1 MAAFVWSFHRKGFT
15 ICCSFTDSY
24 TVAHTQVA
32 AGYRARRW
40 ARLTIANYL
49 GFINLSKEER
59 SSWVIVA
66 PKMTFHS
73 MNINMKSC
81 SYSWQTTENHD
92 TQLQHNKC
100 IPFMQRNPKTF
111 PTVLFDYYLCMS
123 LPLWDMASWIK
134 NGGMTRRCSPSSSG
148 VRQRDFTSKKE
159 TDYLKITK
167 WSSELFNSCKLNI
180 IVFFRFLV
188 ILR

>member
-24 TVAHTQVA
+24 TATHTQVA

-81 SYSWQTTENHD
+81 SYSWQTTENH
-92 TQLQHNKC
+92 
-100 IPFMQRNPKTF
+100 NP
-111 PTVLFDYYLCMS
+111 
-123 LPLWDMASWIK
+123 
-134 NGGMTRRCSPSSSG
+134 
-148 VRQRDFTSKKE
+148 
-159 TDYLKITK
+159 
-167 WSSELFNSCKLNI
+167 SCKGTPKPFPRSYLNI
-180 IVFFRFLV
+180 ISLCLCPFEIWHHELKTAEWPGDVVQVPLASDKETLLQKRKPTTSILPSEVVNFLTCAS
-188 ILR
+188 